1 MSEDVQLLPS
11 DLNRILGELRARIY
25 AIRDSL

>member
-1 MSEDVQLLPS
+1 MSESVQLLPS
-11 DLNRILGELRARIY
+11 DLTRTLQDLTARIV